1 MMSRGSSRGGK
12 MMKVGSNIGQKRM
25 NMQKGV
31 SFANKNLSSIDSP
44 GRDKDSRTIEEVE
57 DDFNSDDGM
66 NQGRNRR

>member
-1 MMSRGSSRGGK
+1 
-12 MMKVGSNIGQKRM
+12 M

>member
-1 MMSRGSSRGGK
+1 